1 MVRIMQMKS
10 LTETDKLLLVL
21 AKMTGDISSTNIVVL
36 EKAIELLLPELSGS
50 LNYKDQI
57 AGIVTYS

>member
-1 MVRIMQMKS
+1 MKS

-36 EKAIELLLPELSGS
+36 EKAIELLLPELTGS
-50 LNYKDQI
+50 LNYKD
-57 AGIVTYS
+57 